1 MRHCPSPISLAL
13 TFVAGALVF
22 ASPPPAAAAV
32 RPGLTIKTVP
42 ALAGLDFAFDGKRY
56 TSDRLGVVR
65 IPAAAGQHSLRALPW
80 RHESRGVRVAFSR
93 WLDETFKPKRSV
105 AVKGPT
111 TLEVGYSVSYRVV
124 LSFHDLQGRPVDPLR
139 VASVTLASSLGEKYV
154 LHTGDRPWLEG
165 ARVSRRLTGLAKT
178 LIRYSVMETRVEGSN
193 VVNQAQQR
201 FYIARTPKLR
211 IQLSLYNAHFST
223 HDLLFGKS
231 IGSAIMLTLPNGRVE
246 VHELGPGGETTLKSL
261 PRGQYGVKVKTSA
274 GISLS
279 IPVALSR
286 NQDVPLKV
294 ISYADMAFVFILF
307 AGCSIA
313 LVVVRRPHLRT
324 ALRRPL
330 KPKPIA
336 RTIHSER
343 RR

>member
-13 TFVAGALVF
+13 TFVAGALIF
-22 ASPPPAAAAV
+22 ASPTSAAAAV
-32 RPGLTIKTVP
+32 GPGLTIRTVP

-56 TSDRLGVVR
+56 TSDRLGIVR
-65 IPAAAGQHSLRALPW
+65 IPAAAGKHSVRVLPW

-93 WLDETFKPKRSV
+93 WLDETFTPKRSV
-105 AVKGPT
+105 TVQGPT
-111 TLEVGYSVSYRVV
+111 TLQVGYSVSYRVK

-139 VASVTLASSLGEKYV
+139 VTTVTLASSLGEKYV
-154 LHTGDRPWLEG
+154 LHAGDRPWLEG
-165 ARVSRRLTGLAKT
+165 ARVSRRLTGLSKT
-178 LIRYSVMETRVEGSN
+178 LIRYSVMDTRVAGSN

-201 FYIARTPKLR
+201 FFIARTPKFR
-211 IQLSLYNAHFST
+211 IQLALYNAHFST
-223 HDLLFGKS
+223 HDLVFGKS
-231 IGSAIMLTLPNGRVE
+231 IGSAIILKLPNGRIE

-294 ISYADMAFVFILF
+294 ISYVDMAFAFILF
-307 AGCSIA
+307 AGGSIA
-313 LVVVRRPHLRT
+313 LVVVRRPHLRR
-324 ALRRPL
+324 ALRRLL
-330 KPKPIA
+330 KPKAIA
-336 RTIHSER
+336 RTVQSER
-343 RR
+343 RQ